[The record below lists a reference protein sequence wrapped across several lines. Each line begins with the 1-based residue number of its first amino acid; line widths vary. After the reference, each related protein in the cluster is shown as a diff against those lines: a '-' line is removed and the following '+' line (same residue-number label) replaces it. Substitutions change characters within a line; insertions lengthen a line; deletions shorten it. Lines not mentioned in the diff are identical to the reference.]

1 MLDNGSHWSTGTF
14 CPVGRVVP
22 WDVLSMGHCVR
33 GTFCPLDVLSV
44 ERFVL
49 GRFVL
54 GRFVLGRFVLGRF
67 VCASKFELLK
77 VLVKIKN
84 NV

>member
-14 CPVGRVVP
+14 CPVGRFVP

-67 VCASKFELLK
+67 VCASKFVLLK